1 MTVKREFFG
10 ESSQGAPIYGYHITN
25 TNGTELCVI
34 NYGAAIRNI
43 FVKDKNGEKKDVVLG
58 YEDASGYFENKSF
71 IGVVVGP
78 SANRV
83 ANGKYTIDGKN
94 FVLPVND
101 GPNNLHSDVNN
112 GLHKRVWDATEGED
126 SVTFTLNCEDGDL
139 GFSGNR
145 VFKVT
150 YSLSED
156 DAVSIQYNATSDA
169 KTLINPTNH
178 CYFNLGGHDSGSIEG
193 HIAQFNASMTTP
205 VREGLIPTGE
215 IVSVEGSPLD
225 FREAKAIGKDINV
238 DNEQLKLGGGY
249 DHNFCIDGADGT
261 RRTFATVTCPETG
274 ITMQCSTTLP
284 AFQFYAGNFLD
295 AKGGKGGAV
304 YGKRDG
310 FCLETQIHPDSINHD
325 NFPDPVFG
333 PEREYVSV
341 TVYKF
346 SC

>member
-1 MTVKREFFG
+1 MTVKREFLG
-10 ESSQGAPIYGYHITN
+10 ESKNGAPIYGYHITN
-25 TNGTELCVI
+25 ENGTELCVM

-58 YEDASGYFENKSF
+58 YEDVSRYFDNESF
-71 IGVVVGP
+71 LGVVVGP

-83 ANGKYTIDGKN
+83 AHGKYQIDGKTYI
-94 FVLPVND
+94 LPIND
-101 GPNNLHSDVNN
+101 GPNNLHSDFDD
-112 GLHKRVWDATEGED
+112 GLHKRVWDASEGED
-126 SVTFTLNCEDGDL
+126 SVTFSIKCEDGDL

-145 VFKVT
+145 EISVT

-156 DAVSIQYNATSDA
+156 DAVSIHYHATSDA
-169 KTLINPTNH
+169 KTLMNITNH
-178 CYFNLGGHDSGSIEG
+178 SYFNLGGHDSGNIG
-193 HIAQFNASMTTP
+193 KHVAQFNASMTTP
-205 VREGLIPTGE
+205 VGEGLIPTGE
-215 IVSVEGSPLD
+215 IVSVEGTPFD
-225 FREAKAIGKDINV
+225 FRKAKPIGQDIDA

-249 DHNFCIDGADGT
+249 DHNLCIDGADGT

-284 AFQFYAGNFLD
+284 AFQFYSGNALN
-295 AKGGKGGAV
+295 APGGKGGRD

-310 FCLETQIHPDSINHD
+310 FCLETQFHPDCINHD

-333 PEREYVSV
+333 PEREYDSL

-346 SC
+346 S